1 MKLVD
6 PGELMVGRINRSLYT
21 GELARV
27 PVTCEN
33 SSFLL
38 TGRWQ
43 TPAESL
49 SIGPPHGIQWSLKGY
64 TAVFTTMLTFIYLPD
79 ELAFYMNEVLQFE
92 HAMFIPDSVD
102 CRLRDTMPDV
112 VLNLAGIDL
121 ILTAYDYTL
130 EWDVGGGQK
139 RCVSVFTE
147 SELPDKEI
155 VMGSAFLRKY
165 YTVFDLDSQT
175 VGC

>member
-1 MKLVD
+1 
-6 PGELMVGRINRSLYT
+6 MVGGVNRSLYT
-21 GELARV
+21 GAISRV
-27 PVTCEN
+27 PVTNEN

-38 TGRWQ
+38 AGRWQ

-49 SIGPPHGIQWSLKGY
+49 SIGPSHDIQWSLKGY
-64 TAVFTTMLTFIYLPD
+64 TAVFTTMWAWIYLPD
-79 ELAFYMNEVLQFE
+79 EVAYYLNQVFQFE
-92 HAMFIPDSVD
+92 PAMFLPDSVD

-121 ILTAYDYTL
+121 TLTPYDYTL
-130 EWDVGGGQK
+130 EWDVGRGPT

-147 SELPDKEI
+147 SELPDTEI
-155 VMGSAFLRKY
+155 VIGSAFLRKF
-165 YTVFDLDSQT
+165 YTVFDLDSRT